1 MLLKIHTLY
10 RTVFILLF
18 FTMSTQLDAQL
29 MNHYWSQSY
38 NSISSLLSG
47 AVVAGD
53 AGNAAI
59 FYNPANITE
68 IEQGSNISLA
78 ASFLTISHYTLQD
91 AMGEGRNLSST
102 NFYVQPQFFSIG
114 VNSPF
119 NKWSFEIAT
128 FNRVKE
134 QLNLGYS
141 ESFNINYDESG
152 VAQDRVVS
160 QYNYRNYYS
169 DDWIG
174 MGGAYTINEKWH
186 LGISLNFSF
195 STLNYSST
203 NRVEIHPLSAD
214 SVVQGSVNSTLL
226 AENEYSE
233 RINFTN
239 ARMITR
245 LGAAYESGRWRFGL
259 NISLPPLNILT
270 IGKKALRSHKEV
282 YAFDG
287 PEGTVI
293 SDYFVYDAQD
303 GESLK
308 SANYKLPFS
317 IAFGALYNLGDNKK
331 VYSTVE
337 YFAGLQPYKMVSAPL
352 NTNITTDVI
361 YEQLD
366 NKDWLSFAYGA
377 VPVINVA
384 LGYSWQIKP
393 KLLFLMGLRTDFNN
407 IKGYDYGDMD
417 SYAKLTTSELNIYH
431 ATGGIKFQYKT
442 HQLIAGTQL
451 SYGMQKGTKQ
461 LANYGSDYQPDYGND
476 MPLLGVRENTANIYH
491 FSISLFL
498 GATLNFESK
507 KQLPQE

>member
-1 MLLKIHTLY
+1 MLMRNNRLLKT
-10 RTVFILLF
+10 LLF
-18 FTMSTQLDAQL
+18 IIIFTMSTHLHAQL

-78 ASFLTISHYTLQD
+78 ASFLTISHYNLQD
-91 AMGEGRNLSST
+91 AMGDNKHLKST

-134 QLNLGYS
+134 QLNISYS
-141 ESFNINYDESG
+141 ESININYNESG
-152 VAQDRVVS
+152 VAQDRLVS
-160 QYNYRNYYS
+160 QYSYRNFYS

-174 MGGAYTINEKWH
+174 LGGAYTINDKWH
-186 LGISLNFSF
+186 LGISVNFSF
-195 STLNYSST
+195 STVNYSST
-203 NRVEIHPLSAD
+203 NIVEIHPLVAD
-214 SVVQGSVNSTLL
+214 SIEGGAVNSTLL
-226 AENEYSE
+226 AENVYSE
-233 RINFTN
+233 KINFTN

-245 LGAAYESGRWRFGL
+245 LGVAYESGRWRFGL

-270 IGKKALRSHKEV
+270 LGKNALRSHKEV
-282 YAFDG
+282 YAFKDSTG
-287 PEGTVI
+287 PVL

-303 GESLK
+303 NKDIK

-317 IAFGALYNLGDNKK
+317 VALGALYNLGDNKK
-331 VYSTVE
+331 IYSTIE
-337 YFAGLQPYKMVSAPL
+337 YFAGLNPYKMVDA
-352 NTNITTDVI
+352 TQKTDITTDVI
-361 YEQLD
+361 YQQLE
-366 NKDWLSFAYGA
+366 NKDWLSYAYGA
-377 VPVINVA
+377 VPVVNIAV
-384 LGYSWQIKP
+384 GYRWQIKP
-393 KLLFLMGLRTDFNN
+393 KILFLMGLRTDFNN
-407 IKGYDYGDMD
+407 IKGYDYGDLD
-417 SYAKLTTSELNIYH
+417 NYARLTTSNLNIYH
-431 ATGGIKFQYKT
+431 ATGGVKFQYKT

-451 SYGMQKGTKQ
+451 SYGMEKNAKQ
-461 LANYGSDYQPDYGND
+461 IANIGEDYQPDFGND
-476 MPLLGVRENTANIYH
+476 MPLLGVRENTADIYH

-507 KQLPQE
+507 KQLPE